1 MLGRMETEIVLPEI
15 VPAMTLP
22 EMAFFPQA
30 LLPLHIFEARYRQML
45 RDVLASDRLFAVAGL
60 DFQRAGRHF
69 EPPYRI
75 AGVGMVR
82 ACQKNDNGTSNLLI
96 QGLSRVEIVE
106 IVTDEPYRRVRIRP
120 LASEAGAAAAENQRM
135 RDQLARLLLLK
146 TKLDTGTS
154 KELTLFLNTVDDPA
168 TFVDIAAFNLCQDI
182 SLKQRLLS
190 TLNVHRRFELFS
202 RQLRSDIDEIKLR
215 RKLQGGLPDDQIAQN

>member
-1 MLGRMETEIVLPEI
+1 METEIMLPDI

-22 EMAFFPQA
+22 EIAFFPQA

-45 RDVLASDRLFAVAGL
+45 QDVLASDRLFAIAGL
-60 DFQRAGRHF
+60 DFQHARREF

-75 AGVGMVR
+75 AGLGMVR
-82 ACQKNDNGTSNLLI
+82 ACQKNVNGTSNLLI

-106 IVTDEPYRRVRIRP
+106 IVTDEPYRRVRIRA
-120 LASEAGAAAAENQRM
+120 LTSEAGGASVENRRM

-146 TKLDTGTS
+146 TKLDVGIS
-154 KELTLFLNTVDDPA
+154 EELTQFLNTVDDPE
-168 TFVDIAAFNLCQDI
+168 TFVDIAAFNLCQDKA
-182 SLKQRLLS
+182 LRQRLLS
-190 TLNVHRRFELFS
+190 TLNVHRRFELFA

-215 RKLQGGLPDDQIAQN
+215 RKLQGGLPDDQIAYN

>member
-1 MLGRMETEIVLPEI
+1 MLARMETEIVLPEI

-30 LLPLHIFEARYRQML
+30 LLPLHVFEARYRQML

-82 ACQKNDNGTSNLLI
+82 ACQKNDNGTS
-96 QGLSRVEIVE
+96 
-106 IVTDEPYRRVRIRP
+106 
-120 LASEAGAAAAENQRM
+120 
-135 RDQLARLLLLK
+135 
-146 TKLDTGTS
+146 

-168 TFVDIAAFNLCQDI
+168 TFVDIAAFNLCQDT

-202 RQLRSDIDEIKLR
+202 RQLRSDIDEIKFR
-215 RKLQGGLPDDQIAQN
+215 RKLQGGLPDDKIARN